1 MRKIS
6 VLALALALGACG
18 GSSDSSAGP
27 AGVSGTIMGT
37 PFTPADG
44 GAIVVPPFTCAPVT
58 GARSLAV
65 LAMGF
70 SSFSNLCGF
79 AQTAALCGDVMSSVI
94 VSATIATSPATGTA
108 SAVGPGTYAI
118 GTFLDGSG
126 NLTLASA
133 DITKVDGTCLPAAAI
148 PTVSS
153 GSITVASVS
162 PRVSGSL
169 DLTFSDGS
177 RFAGTFDLAA
187 CSAAVD
193 FCAIM
198 SDTCATTSCCTSAT
212 VCP

>member
-18 GSSDSSAGP
+18 GSSDSSPKP
-27 AGVSGTIMGT
+27 AGVSGTIMGS

-44 GAIVVPPFTCAPVT
+44 GALAVPPFTCVPVAGT
-58 GARSLAV
+58 RSIAV

-70 SSFSNLCGF
+70 SSFSNVCGF
-79 AQTAALCGDVMSSVI
+79 AQTAALCGDVMSSLLVT
-94 VSATIATSPATGTA
+94 ATILTSPATGTA
-108 SAVGPGTYAI
+108 SPVGPGTYAI
-118 GTFLDGSG
+118 GTFADGSG
-126 NLTLASA
+126 NLTQAGA

-153 GSITVASVS
+153 GTITVASVS

-177 RFAGTFDLAA
+177 RFAGAFDLAA
-187 CSAAVD
+187 CSATVD

-198 SDTCATTSCCTSAT
+198 SGTCATTHCCTSAT